1 MRTGQIWER
10 PSNRK
15 ACSVVLS
22 PTHGS
27 SGLQGVTLAEQL
39 WELKEEICRKPISS
53 IPLRARRLT
62 AILECWRI
70 RRKSRPISCGS
81 RSNWGQV
88 MLRPLWVKSCTDA
101 CYVTMLLISRASQC
115 LKWTSLHLECCID
128 RFLVERIVKKKKVLY
143 IPCDFSQTD
152 FIKDSAVCDRPRRY
166 RWALSRQC
174 MAMRSVV
181 PVLTIMIC

>member
-1 MRTGQIWER
+1 MQISQIARFQFGALFVRTGQIWER

-128 RFLVERIVKKKKVLY
+128 RFLVERIVKKKKKKKGFVHSLWLLTNWFHQRF
-143 IPCDFSQTD
+143 CCVWQTKA
-152 FIKDSAVCDRPRRY
+152 IQVG
-166 RWALSRQC
+166 
-174 MAMRSVV
+174 
-181 PVLTIMIC
+181 T